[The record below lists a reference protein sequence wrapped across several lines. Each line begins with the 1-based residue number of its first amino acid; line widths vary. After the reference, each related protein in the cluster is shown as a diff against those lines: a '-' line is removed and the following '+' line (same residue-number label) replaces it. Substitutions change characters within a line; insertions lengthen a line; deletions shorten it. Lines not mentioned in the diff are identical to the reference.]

1 MKYSFASTVTGID
14 IDIDRVTQGWEI
26 PEEQL
31 GIRLQLSNLEHLPE
45 TKSCHNRTDTGA
57 GSYEFNSAIQHAED
71 NYRIVP
77 SAGFSKRAVNPACA
91 KWWSGVSALV
101 TPCWR
106 MTIKLRQSHKLQS
119 SSVRAANNS
128 GDGCGLHNALY
139 LIAAHDRIDWAIV

>member
-1 MKYSFASTVTGID
+1 MAFAWRQKD
-14 IDIDRVTQGWEI
+14 IQAGAKKRIRV
-26 PEEQL
+26 
-31 GIRLQLSNLEHLPE
+31 RLQLSNLEYLPG
-45 TKSCHNRTDTGA
+45 TKSCHNPTNTGA

-106 MTIKLRQSHKLQS
+106 MTMKLRQSHKLQS
-119 SSVRAANNS
+119 LSVRAANNS
-128 GDGCGLHNALY
+128 MAWLRGGG
-139 LIAAHDRIDWAIV
+139 